1 MHVTE
6 TYLFGLRVI
15 ICAQSCAQIR
25 LFPPFLGL
33 SVRTPITAST
43 DFSFSHISP
52 IDALEYK
59 MGALPESC
67 ETGDMFQPEY
77 SKNTHHRIANKLS
90 LYCLSHTAM
99 CTIKVDQATHI
110 IPSRTS
116 NRCLYCNATGRSRS
130 CTICRLRI
138 FPIRSFT
145 FEPNLASLP
154 P

>member
-1 MHVTE
+1 M
-6 TYLFGLRVI
+6 I
-15 ICAQSCAQIR
+15 ICAQSCAQIL

-33 SVRTPITAST
+33 SVRTPVTASP

-67 ETGDMFQPEY
+67 ETGDTFQPEY
-77 SKNTHHRIANKLS
+77 SKNTHHRIVNKLS
-90 LYCLSHTAM
+90 LCCLSRTATG
-99 CTIKVDQATHI
+99 TIKVDQATQI
-110 IPSRTS
+110 IPSLTS
-116 NRCLYCNATGRSRS
+116 YQRLYRNATGSS
-130 CTICRLRI
+130 LSFAICRLHI